1 MFAFPSWV
9 FEMRLKHIEV
19 FNALMSAGSVA
30 GAARLLFISPPAVS
44 KALKMVEDELGFL
57 LFQRV
62 HGRLEA
68 TAEAYALYEEVAK
81 IPPQLAA
88 LRTLTQ
94 HLKTGDGGHLRIAT
108 LPALAQ
114 FLMPR
119 IVVSL
124 RERGI
129 LTGIEIRARHSQDLV
144 PALLLKQADIGVDFD
159 FGHHPAI
166 TRTTLINAELVCI
179 APSDWFAPDKP
190 LTPDVYCSRP
200 SVGYYP
206 GDPVGERIG
215 PYARNNSPAA
225 LVDTYAAAAGFARQG
240 LAAAIVDPF
249 TAAEQVG
256 CGIACFRLS
265 ERLPLRLS
273 AFTHNSRP
281 TSIADAA
288 LHACLQETANRA
300 LQAIAL

>member
-30 GAARLLFISPPAVS
+30 GAARLLFVSPPAVS

-94 HLKTGDGGHLRIAT
+94 H

-166 TRTTLINAELVCI
+166 TRTTLIDAELVCI

-215 PYARNNSPAA
+215 SYARNNSP
-225 LVDTYAAAAGFARQG
+225 AAGFARQG

-256 CGIACFRLS
+256 RGIACFRLT

-273 AFTHNSRP
+273 AFTHSSRP